1 MGYSGTGVLP
11 TVTLGRCLASTVL
24 ELDDEFAAMAT
35 LLGRRGSRF
44 PPEPIRYA
52 AGRLVQRA
60 IQKKESAEELGRLPP
75 RVVTALTEA
84 FMPDGTH
91 LAPPTL
97 SSFRKAL
104 RSRS

>member
-35 LLGRRGSRF
+35 LLGRRGSPF

-97 SSFRKAL
+97 SSLRKAL